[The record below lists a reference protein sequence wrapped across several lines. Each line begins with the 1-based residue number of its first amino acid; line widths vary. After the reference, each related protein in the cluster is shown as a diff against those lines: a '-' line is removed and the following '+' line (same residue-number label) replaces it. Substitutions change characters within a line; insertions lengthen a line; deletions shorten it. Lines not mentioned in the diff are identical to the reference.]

1 MHEEGEGGGGVKKI
15 NLYQGIRIQA
25 KLFLAFLSRKQ
36 GWLKTNPKSEMIL
49 ISFRFSNL
57 VDNVAHFGQHYRW
70 SGMAGSLWRRLFGK
84 KVDQHS
90 LGKKLPPS
98 FGSEQ
103 GERGGRGSGSIAPQE
118 LRACAP
124 ITIVPPDLP
133 PSVTRGIRWRGGHRN
148 CQIATIREFGGIFS
162 LGCH

>member
-15 NLYQGIRIQA
+15 TLYQGIRIQA

-57 VDNVAHFGQHYRW
+57 VCNVAHFGQHRW
-70 SGMAGSLWRRLFGK
+70 SGMASSLWRRLFGK

-98 FGSEQ
+98 FASEQ
-103 GERGGRGSGSIAPQE
+103 GRGEVAVRGQ
-118 LRACAP
+118 
-124 ITIVPPDLP
+124 
-133 PSVTRGIRWRGGHRN
+133 
-148 CQIATIREFGGIFS
+148 
-162 LGCH
+162 